1 MTIPVHTLGD
11 YLDLLAEQN
20 LLSAPIP
27 AGLDRSQSVTG
38 LTCDSRQV
46 APGTLF
52 IRKGAHFQ
60 TKFLEMAR
68 DQGAM
73 ACVSQEE
80 DTVPGLPRIAI
91 TDTRKV
97 LAPLADRFYD
107 HPSGKVKV
115 IGITGTKGKSST
127 AYYMKSILDRYQA
140 SRGKGETG
148 VVSSI
153 DTYDGVERFESHL
166 TTPEPLDLQR
176 HFAHAVETGLEYLTM
191 EVSSQALKYHRSL
204 CTEFA
209 AACFLNIGY
218 DHISPIEHPDFE
230 DYFASKLKI
239 FAQAHISC
247 VNLDCDHAQRVL
259 EAAQAAG
266 KPIITFSQKDP
277 TAQVYASDV
286 HKEEGQILFTVR
298 TPRYTRQMRL
308 TMPGLFNV
316 ENALGAAALCEAL
329 GIPEWAVYDG
339 LVSARV
345 PGRMEVYANADGKVL
360 SIVDYAHNR
369 LSFET
374 LFSSVRAEYP
384 ERELAIVF
392 GCPGKKAYD
401 RRRDLG
407 EAAGAWCDRVYLTE
421 EDSGEEDTLDI
432 CHEIQPNVEKGK
444 ARCRIIPNRGEAIRQ
459 AVLESDRPTVLL
471 LTGKGQETRQ
481 KRGTE
486 YIDTPTDV
494 EYVQAFLQEYDLR
507 HHLTPAAPAQKALEA
522 LPALEQ
528 MKGKTFV
535 ICLPKDGQDIAA
547 DAAAITA
554 AGGTAVLVGEDK
566 EKALSTARTMGVDKL
581 IYFVDQE
588 PSLALGE
595 NRQAE
600 LLRMDGKKAAAL
612 LEEGALPAPLAEDLK
627 LALQA
632 VEGGVGRC
640 VILSR
645 TGEEHM
651 LLLDALGQRVL
662 GICVSP

>member
-11 YLDLLAEQN
+11 YLDLLSEQN
-20 LLSAPIP
+20 LLAAPIP
-27 AGLDRSQSVTG
+27 DGLDRNQRVTG

-80 DTVPGLPRIAI
+80 NTVPGLPRIAI

-107 HPSGKVKV
+107 HPSGKLKV

-127 AYYMKSILDRYQA
+127 AYYMKSILDRYQE
-140 SRGKGETG
+140 SQGRGETG

-176 HFAHAVETGLEYLTM
+176 HFANAAQTGLEYVTM

-247 VNLDCDHAQRVL
+247 VNLDCDHAQRVM

-266 KPIITFSQKDP
+266 APIITFSQKDP
-277 TAQVYASDV
+277 AAQVYASDV
-286 HKEEGQILFTVR
+286 HKEDGQILFTLR

-329 GIPEWAVYDG
+329 DIPEWAVYDG
-339 LVSARV
+339 LVRARV
-345 PGRMEVYANADGKVL
+345 PGRMEVYANDDGRVL

-392 GCPGKKAYD
+392 GCRARRPTTAATTWARPPAPGVTGSTSPRRTAGRRTPWTSAMKSSPTWKRARPSAASSPTGARPSARRCWRVKSPRCCCSPARAGRPGRSGAPSISTPPPTWSMSRRFCRSMTCATVSPPPLRP
-401 RRRDLG
+401 RRRWRL
-407 EAAGAWCDRVYLTE
+407 C
-421 EDSGEEDTLDI
+421 
-432 CHEIQPNVEKGK
+432 
-444 ARCRIIPNRGEAIRQ
+444 
-459 AVLESDRPTVLL
+459 
-471 LTGKGQETRQ
+471 
-481 KRGTE
+481 
-486 YIDTPTDV
+486 
-494 EYVQAFLQEYDLR
+494 
-507 HHLTPAAPAQKALEA
+507 
-522 LPALEQ
+522 
-528 MKGKTFV
+528 
-535 ICLPKDGQDIAA
+535 
-547 DAAAITA
+547 
-554 AGGTAVLVGEDK
+554 
-566 EKALSTARTMGVDKL
+566 
-581 IYFVDQE
+581 
-588 PSLALGE
+588 
-595 NRQAE
+595 
-600 LLRMDGKKAAAL
+600 
-612 LEEGALPAPLAEDLK
+612 PLW
-627 LALQA
+627 
-632 VEGGVGRC
+632 
-640 VILSR
+640 SR
-645 TGEEHM
+645 
-651 LLLDALGQRVL
+651 
-662 GICVSP
+662 

>member
-11 YLDLLAEQN
+11 YLDLLSEQN
-20 LLSAPIP
+20 LLAAPIP
-27 AGLDRSQSVTG
+27 DGLDRSQAVTG

-80 DTVPGLPRIAI
+80 EEVPGLPRIAI

-107 HPSGKVKV
+107 HPSGKLKV

-127 AYYMKSILDRYQA
+127 AYYMKSILDCFQRRQ
-140 SRGKGETG
+140 GKGETG

-176 HFAHAVETGLEYLTM
+176 HFANAAQTGLEYLTM

-239 FAQAHISC
+239 FVQAHISC

-277 TAQVYASDV
+277 SAQVYATDV
-286 HKEEGQILFTVR
+286 HKEDGQILFTVR

-329 GIPEWAVYDG
+329 DIPEWAVYDG
-339 LVSARV
+339 LVNARV
-345 PGRMEVYANADGKVL
+345 PGRMEVYANADGRVL

-374 LFSSVRAEYP
+374 LFSSVRSEYP
-384 ERELAIVF
+384 DRELAIVF

-432 CHEIQPNVEKGK
+432 CNEIRPNVEKGK

-459 AVLESDRPTVLL
+459 AVLESERPTVLL
-471 LTGKGQETRQ
+471 LTGKGRETRQ

-507 HHLTPAAPAQKALEA
+507 HRLTPAAPAQKALEV
-522 LPALEQ
+522 LPALESL
-528 MKGKTFV
+528 KGQTFV
-535 ICLPKDGQDIAA
+535 ICLPENGQDIAA

-566 EKALSTARTMGVDKL
+566 EKALSTAQAMDVDKL
-581 IYFVDQE
+581 IYFADGE

-600 LLRMDGKKAAAL
+600 LLRMDGKKAAEL
-612 LEEGALPAPLAEDLK
+612 LSEGALPAPLAEDLK

-645 TGEEHM
+645 TGEHM

-662 GICVSP
+662 GICVSA

>member
-176 HFAHAVETGLEYLTM
+176 HFANAAQTGLEYVTM

-329 GIPEWAVYDG
+329 DIPEWAVYDG

-384 ERELAIVF
+384 DRELAIVF

-600 LLRMDGKKAAAL
+600 LLRMDGKKAGQL
-612 LEEGALPAPLAEDLK
+612 ISEGALPALLAEDLK

>member
-11 YLDLLAEQN
+11 YLDLLSEQN
-20 LLSAPIP
+20 LLAAPIP
-27 AGLDRSQSVTG
+27 DGLDRNQRVTG

-80 DTVPGLPRIAI
+80 NTVPGLPRIAI

-107 HPSGKVKV
+107 HPSGKLKV

-127 AYYMKSILDRYQA
+127 AYYMKSILDRYQE
-140 SRGKGETG
+140 SQGRGETG

-176 HFAHAVETGLEYLTM
+176 HFANAAQTGLEYVTM

-247 VNLDCDHAQRVL
+247 VNLDCDHAQRVM

-266 KPIITFSQKDP
+266 APIITFSQKDP
-277 TAQVYASDV
+277 AAQVYASDV
-286 HKEEGQILFTVR
+286 HKEDGQILFTLR

-329 GIPEWAVYDG
+329 DIPEWAVYDG
-339 LVSARV
+339 LVRARV
-345 PGRMEVYANADGKVL
+345 PGRMEVYANADGRVL

-401 RRRDLG
+401 RRHDLG

-432 CHEIQPNVEKGK
+432 
-444 ARCRIIPNRGEAIRQ
+444 
-459 AVLESDRPTVLL
+459 
-471 LTGKGQETRQ
+471 
-481 KRGTE
+481 
-486 YIDTPTDV
+486 
-494 EYVQAFLQEYDLR
+494 
-507 HHLTPAAPAQKALEA
+507 
-522 LPALEQ
+522 
-528 MKGKTFV
+528 
-535 ICLPKDGQDIAA
+535 
-547 DAAAITA
+547 
-554 AGGTAVLVGEDK
+554 
-566 EKALSTARTMGVDKL
+566 
-581 IYFVDQE
+581 
-588 PSLALGE
+588 
-595 NRQAE
+595 
-600 LLRMDGKKAAAL
+600 
-612 LEEGALPAPLAEDLK
+612 
-627 LALQA
+627 
-632 VEGGVGRC
+632 
-640 VILSR
+640 
-645 TGEEHM
+645 
-651 LLLDALGQRVL
+651 
-662 GICVSP
+662 